1 MSHFLSRLGGR
12 LALMLA
18 FALLPLGLV
27 ASLQSTAL
35 SREARARAEDTVLG
49 ATRRATTEEL
59 VAMERATGVTETL
72 ARILAPAG
80 PVTAERCND
89 ILRTLGQD
97 SELFSFIVQYDV
109 TGRFLCSSKG
119 DLGNRP
125 FPQGAQHYLGAET
138 RLAGMMLDAP
148 FSGEDVLFI
157 QHPIRDAA
165 GRVSAHVAVSIPYSH
180 INAAP
185 PRIGDASADDLI
197 LFDRAGRILSTQQDL
212 ETVGQSLPRGVT
224 LADLVGNEER
234 VFTGETASGRSAVFA
249 LVPLSLGQY
258 YALSIWPQSAVPE
271 LGAGHA
277 AGPIL
282 LPLAMWLV
290 SLVIALFAA
299 ERLVVRHVRALNR
312 SIDEFGT
319 NRNAALP
326 VGLNRAP
333 QELRSL
339 AAAFDHMAE
348 TIRTEEAE
356 LESALAEKEV
366 LLREVHHR
374 VKNNL
379 QLIASIMNLK
389 MRRARSA
396 ESRALL
402 RRLQARVSSL
412 ADVHR
417 LLYQSSS
424 LTMIRLDELVH
435 GITRQLSG
443 MFADPERP
451 VDLAED
457 LSPVALD
464 PEQAVPVA
472 LFVTEALTNAYKH
485 AGSPTGQPPR
495 ISIALRQAPDGQV
508 HVELSNTV
516 TNDDEAEAPNYD
528 GGLGEQL
535 LDAFATQ
542 LDGKMYRDR
551 TGGTYKVA
559 LSFRPKPPDDA
570 ADAASGG
577 QADGG
582 GRAS

>member
-1 MSHFLSRLGGR
+1 MSPFLSHLGGR

-59 VAMERATGVTETL
+59 IAMERATGVTETL

-80 PVTAERCND
+80 PVTPERCND
-89 ILRTLGQD
+89 ILRTLGRD
-97 SELFSFIVQYDV
+97 SALFSFIVQYDV
-109 TGRFLCSSKG
+109 NGRFMCSSQG
-119 DLGNRP
+119 DLGDRP
-125 FPQGAQHYLGAET
+125 FAEGARQFLGAET
-138 RLAGMMLDAP
+138 RLAGMLLDAP

-157 QHPIRDAA
+157 QHPIRDAT
-165 GRVSAHVAVSIPYSH
+165 GRVAAHVAVSVPYSKV
-180 INAAP
+180 NATP
-185 PRIGDASADDLI
+185 PRIGNATADDLI
-197 LFDRAGRILSTQQDL
+197 LFDRTGRILSTQQDL
-212 ETVGQSLPRGVT
+212 EEVGQSLPGGVT
-224 LADLVGNEER
+224 LADLVGHPER
-234 VFTGETASGRSAVFA
+234 VFLDETAAGKSAIFA

-258 YALSIWPQSAVPE
+258 YALSIWPRSAVPE
-271 LGAGHA
+271 LGAAHA

-282 LPLAMWLV
+282 LPLAMWIV

-299 ERLVVRHVRALNR
+299 ERLVVRHVRTLNR
-312 SIDEFGT
+312 AIDEFGE
-319 NRNAALP
+319 NRNAPLP
-326 VGLNRAP
+326 AGLTRAP

-339 AAAFDHMAE
+339 AAAFERMAE

-356 LESALAEKEV
+356 LETALAEKEV

-389 MRRARSA
+389 MRRARTA

-402 RRLQARVSSL
+402 QRLQARVTSL

-424 LTMIRLDELVH
+424 LAMIRLDELVH
-435 GITRQLSG
+435 GIVRQLSG
-443 MFADPERP
+443 MFADPERR
-451 VDLAED
+451 VELVEDLA
-457 LSPVALD
+457 PVTLD

-472 LFVTEALTNAYKH
+472 LFVTEALTNAFKY
-485 AGSPTGQPPR
+485 AGSPSDRPPQV
-495 ISIALRQAPDGQV
+495 SIALRQTSDGRIE
-508 HVELSNTV
+508 VELANSV
-516 TNDDEAEAPNYD
+516 VGDDDPEAPSFD
-528 GGLGEQL
+528 GGLGGQL

-542 LDGKMYRDR
+542 LDGELVKDVSE
-551 TGGTYKVA
+551 GTYRVT
-559 LSFRPKPPDDA
+559 LVFRPRNVADDSTS
-570 ADAASGG
+570 DTRDDPVPAS
-577 QADGG
+577 
-582 GRAS
+582 